1 MASYDDNVP
10 PPPPSPAASSS
21 ATAMQLGE
29 LRQSVPILKRT
40 LTGSVL
46 LGYIHEFEHGFVRQG
61 ADGQVRVC
69 RWDNIA
75 QAYQGSTVTYT
86 NGAYNNTS
94 YSGRFIGVDGST
106 YNFSG
111 MFRDPAITRRA
122 GRPSDRSAVLMQGII
137 RRGCQLVS
145 EHQLPGA
152 IAALN
157 QGQQLDFGDVQLNLQ
172 GISTRKG
179 LLPWSQV
186 SQVGVRDGWWTVRR
200 QGKRLPVVS
209 KKVESTP
216 NVPLL
221 VTLAGLLQQQARH
234 NAA

>member
-1 MASYDDNVP
+1 MSSYDDSVP
-10 PPPPSPAASSS
+10 PPPPSPAAADGASS
-21 ATAMQLGE
+21 MELGE

-61 ADGQVRVC
+61 DDGQVRVC
-69 RWDNIA
+69 RWDKIA
-75 QAYQGSTVTYT
+75 QAYQGSTLTYT
-86 NGAYNNTS
+86 NGAYSNTQ
-94 YSGRFIGVDGST
+94 YSGRFIASDGST

-122 GRPSDRSAVLMQGII
+122 GRPSDRSAVQMQGII
-137 RRGCQLVS
+137 RRGCHLVS
-145 EHQLPGA
+145 EQQLPDA

-157 QGQQLDFGDVQLNLQ
+157 QGEQLTFGDVQLNLQ
-172 GISTRKG
+172 GITTKKG

-200 QGKRLPVVS
+200 QGKRLPAVS

-221 VTLAGLLQQQARH
+221 VTLAGLLQQQAHH